1 MLAFRH
7 GHGKLF
13 SVILGYRAV
22 SVRNVVYQ
30 IVYAHFAARYGN
42 RARLQ
47 PAQFKQIVYQARKA
61 HGLVLNIT
69 IVSKPVLVLL
79 YQPVAQRIRQAAYGC
94 DRRSKL
100 MGHVGNVIPPRLFK
114 PRRLRNVLYH
124 YYGAFVLAVRPK
136 GGYCEAQHGFLI
148 ALLRPAA
155 HAVGK
160 HLFNHGMEL
169 AIHWRILY
177 AFAMCAAHKR
187 YGRGVELNY
196 LSAFVNG
203 YNALQ
208 QPVKHAFQPVSLK
221 RKRAYCAAERA

>member
-1 MLAFRH
+1 M
-7 GHGKLF
+7 
-13 SVILGYRAV
+13 
-22 SVRNVVYQ
+22 
-30 IVYAHFAARYGN
+30 
-42 RARLQ
+42 Q

-61 HGLVLNIT
+61 HGLMLNIT
-69 IVSKPVLVLL
+69 IVSKPIIILF

-100 MGHVGNVIPPRLFK
+100 MGHVGNVIPPRLLK

-124 YYGAFVLAVRPK
+124 YYGAFVLAVRAK
-136 GGYCEAQHGFLI
+136 CGYSEAQHGFLI
-148 ALLRPAA
+148 ALFRPAA

-177 AFAMCAAHKR
+177 AFAMCATHKR